1 MRPILTI
8 QAMRKAEAQ
17 AIAAGTSVETL
28 MERAGGALAEAA
40 IRFAGP
46 MSTLI
51 LCGPG
56 NNGGDG
62 YVAARHLAERGVA
75 VRVAALGTPRTEGAC
90 RARAGWNG
98 PVEQLGADTAPASR
112 MIDCL
117 FGTGLKYALESTVSE
132 QLIRLADAS
141 LCAIAAD
148 LPSGIA
154 SDSGALLSAVPDYA
168 LTVAFGAL
176 KPAHQLYPAAA
187 KCGRVVTADI
197 GIEAVSHWHAIGPP
211 ELPILTPA
219 GHKYDRGMV
228 VLLAGAMP
236 GAIALAATAAA
247 RTGAGFVRIDGDQ
260 IIANVPAA
268 IVQGAQGGLDDRRIG
283 ALLVG
288 PGLGKDNGG
297 LLDRALA
304 SGRPLVLDA
313 DALVGDPERFTRLSD
328 PAILTPHEGEFIRLF
343 GTRVGSKVEQA
354 LEAARISGCVLVY
367 KGPDTL
373 VASPDGRAGFAPPS
387 PAWLASAGSGDVL
400 AGMVAA
406 MRARGLP
413 AYEAACAAVWLHGR
427 AAEAAGPGMIAD
439 DLAAAI
445 PHALDLLR

>member
-1 MRPILTI
+1 MRPILTTE
-8 QAMRKAEAQ
+8 AMRKAEAR

-40 IRFAGP
+40 LRFAGP
-46 MSTLI
+46 MPTLI

-75 VRVAALGTPRTEGAC
+75 VRVVALGESRTEVAC

-98 PVEQLGADTAPASR
+98 PVEQLGADTAPVSQ

-117 FGTGLKYALESTVSE
+117 FGTGLKYALESSVSE
-132 QLIRLADAS
+132 QLIRLAHAS
-141 LCAIAAD
+141 RCAIAAD
-148 LPSGIA
+148 IPSGIA
-154 SDSGALLSAVPDYA
+154 SDSGAMLSAVPDYA
-168 LTVAFGAL
+168 LTVTFGTL
-176 KPAHQLYPAAA
+176 KPAHHLYPAAA

-268 IVQGAQGGLDDRRIG
+268 IVQGLHGGLDDRRIG

-313 DALVGDPERFTRLSD
+313 DALVGDPERFTRLAD

-343 GTRVGSKVEQA
+343 GTLVGSKVEQA

-387 PAWLASAGSGDVL
+387 PAWLASAGTGDVL

>member
-1 MRPILTI
+1 MRPILTT

-40 IRFAGP
+40 LRFAGP
-46 MSTLI
+46 MPTLI

-75 VRVAALGTPRTEGAC
+75 VRVAALGESRTEVGC

-98 PVEQLGADTAPASR
+98 PVEQLGADTAPVSR

-117 FGTGLKYALESTVSE
+117 FGTGLKYALESSVSE

-141 LCAIAAD
+141 RCAIAAD

-154 SDSGALLSAVPDYA
+154 SDSGAMLSAVPDYA
-168 LTVAFGAL
+168 LTVTFGAL
-176 KPAHQLYPAAA
+176 KPAHHLYPAAA

-211 ELPILTPA
+211 VVPILTPA

-236 GAIALAATAAA
+236 GAKLIH
-247 RTGAGFVRIDGDQ
+247 AGNI
-260 IIANVPAA
+260 AA
-268 IVQGAQGGLDDRRIG
+268 IQ
-283 ALLVG
+283 
-288 PGLGKDNGG
+288 
-297 LLDRALA
+297 
-304 SGRPLVLDA
+304 
-313 DALVGDPERFTRLSD
+313 
-328 PAILTPHEGEFIRLF
+328 
-343 GTRVGSKVEQA
+343 
-354 LEAARISGCVLVY
+354 
-367 KGPDTL
+367 
-373 VASPDGRAGFAPPS
+373 
-387 PAWLASAGSGDVL
+387 
-400 AGMVAA
+400 
-406 MRARGLP
+406 
-413 AYEAACAAVWLHGR
+413 
-427 AAEAAGPGMIAD
+427 
-439 DLAAAI
+439 
-445 PHALDLLR
+445 